1 MPFRY
6 VINDLSPN
14 FDPVVE
20 DLTRKIEELSEELKS
35 IRMNLRRLKYGND
48 LQVLK
53 TIDTQLHRLQ
63 MTFESSDEYS
73 EMSNFKAKIHAKN
86 VCDEKYLGTTHG
98 YPLYKNGFEII
109 EKCPEKPKIPDLITI
124 LFNFVPYTT
133 NATKIAEIIQEIHEI
148 LPNVKIKIATR
159 FPMENLPENVFV
171 MKIRPEF
178 TPGII
183 WNKLLHD
190 VQTPYVFLA
199 LDLLHFD
206 EFINFERMV
215 RIRIWQRLKITKLAK

>member
-124 LFNFVPYTT
+124 LFNFVPYAT
-133 NATKIAEIIQEIHEI
+133 NATNIAEIIQEIHEI

-215 RIRIWQRLKITKLAK
+215 RIRICNLRKEVA

>member
-1 MPFRY
+1 M
-6 VINDLSPN
+6 
-14 FDPVVE
+14 VE

-98 YPLYKNGFEII
+98 YPLYKNGFETI
-109 EKCPEKPKIPDLITI
+109 EKCRDKPKIPDLITI
-124 LFNFVPYTT
+124 LFNFVPYAT
-133 NATKIAEIIQEIHEI
+133 NGTNIAEIIQEIHEI

-215 RIRIWQRLKITKLAK
+215 RIRIWQRLKITELAK

>member
-1 MPFRY
+1 M
-6 VINDLSPN
+6 
-14 FDPVVE
+14 VE

-98 YPLYKNGFEII
+98 YPLYKNGFETI
-109 EKCPEKPKIPDLITI
+109 EKCRDKPKIPDLIAI
-124 LFNFVPYTT
+124 LFNFVPYAT
-133 NATKIAEIIQEIHEI
+133 NATNIAEIIQEIHEI

-178 TPGII
+178 TPGIV

-215 RIRIWQRLKITKLAK
+215 RTRIWQCLKITTHMK

>member
-1 MPFRY
+1 MRLL
-6 VINDLSPN
+6 ND
-14 FDPVVE
+14 F
-20 DLTRKIEELSEELKS
+20 
-35 IRMNLRRLKYGND
+35 G
-48 LQVLK
+48 
-53 TIDTQLHRLQ
+53 
-63 MTFESSDEYS
+63 
-73 EMSNFKAKIHAKN
+73 A
-86 VCDEKYLGTTHG
+86 
-98 YPLYKNGFEII
+98 KNGFETI
-109 EKCPEKPKIPDLITI
+109 EKCRDKPKIPDLITI

-215 RIRIWQRLKITKLAK
+215 RIRICNLRKEVA